1 MSERSILFDLDGTLV
16 DSVPDLAAALNRLL
30 AARGLAPLDA
40 AAVTAMVGDG
50 AEALVRRG
58 LAARGA
64 AFDAAALA
72 AFMADYTAHAA
83 EQTRLFP
90 DAEQTLRR
98 LAADGWRLA
107 ICTNKPEEPARILLH
122 TLGIAG
128 LFAAIGGGDS
138 FAVRKPDP
146 GHLLATLARAGGTP
160 GRAVM
165 VGDHAN
171 DVQAAIGAGLPA
183 VFAAWGYGG
192 AAMAEGAAR
201 TAARFTE
208 LPEIAEALLGGG
220 GPS

>member
-1 MSERSILFDLDGTLV
+1 MSERCILFDLDGTLV

-30 AARGLAPLDA
+30 AARGFAPLDA
-40 AAVTAMVGDG
+40 IAVTAMVGDG

-64 AFDAAALA
+64 AFDAAALT

-90 DAEQTLRR
+90 DAEQTLRH
-98 LAADGWRLA
+98 LAATGWRLA
-107 ICTNKPEEPARILLH
+107 ICTNKPEQPARILLDQ
-122 TLGIAG
+122 LGIAG

-146 GHLLATLARAGGTP
+146 GHLLATLARAGGEP

-183 VFAAWGYGG
+183 VFAAWGYGS

-201 TAARFTE
+201 TAASLAD
-208 LPEIAEALLGGG
+208 LPGIAAALLG
-220 GPS
+220 